1 MIRKII
7 SHYFLTDLTTTQLP
21 PYLMIG
27 ASSGV
32 VLYLAKY
39 TLYGVALLLGPGR
52 DKYAAA
58 AIEVDL
64 TTIPEGAYLVL
75 FDTSLKFSLHMLH
88 CLHVTRTFLFF
99 REMFCTPV

>member
-1 MIRKII
+1 
-7 SHYFLTDLTTTQLP
+7 
-21 PYLMIG
+21 MIG

-75 FDTSLKFSLHMLH
+75 LLFDTSLTWSLHMLH
-88 CLHVTRTFLFF
+88 CLHVT
-99 REMFCTPV
+99 M

>member
-1 MIRKII
+1 M
-7 SHYFLTDLTTTQLP
+7 
-21 PYLMIG
+21 MIG
-27 ASSGV
+27 ASAGV

-64 TTIPEGAYLVL
+64 TTIPEGLFIIVL
-75 FDTSLKFSLHMLH
+75 LSINLRK
-88 CLHVTRTFLFF
+88 
-99 REMFCTPV
+99 